1 MGGDGDGGGDDG
13 WVLFADFLHKTK
25 YEFDEW
31 VGMVVVVVMMVG
43 VVDDVVI
50 VLAPI

>member
-1 MGGDGDGGGDDG
+1 M
-13 WVLFADFLHKTK
+13 LFADSLHKTK
-25 YEFDEW
+25 CKFDEW
-31 VGMVVVVVMMVG
+31 VGMVVVMMMMVG

>member
-1 MGGDGDGGGDDG
+1 MGGGWW

-25 YEFDEW
+25 CEFDEW
-31 VGMVVVVVMMVG
+31 VGMVAVMMVG

-50 VLAPI
+50 MLAPI

>member
-1 MGGDGDGGGDDG
+1 M
-13 WVLFADFLHKTK
+13 LFADFLHKTK

-31 VGMVVVVVMMVG
+31 VGMVVMMVG
-43 VVDDVVI
+43 VVDDDDVI

>member
-1 MGGDGDGGGDDG
+1 VRMVVVVVMMVGVVC
-13 WVLFADFLHKTK
+13 WFLHKTK

-31 VGMVVVVVMMVG
+31 VGMVVMMVG
-43 VVDDVVI
+43 VVDDDDVI

>member
-1 MGGDGDGGGDDG
+1 
-13 WVLFADFLHKTK
+13 VLFADFLHKTK

-31 VGMVVVVVMMVG
+31 VEMVVMMVG
-43 VVDDVVI
+43 VVDDDDVI

>member
-1 MGGDGDGGGDDG
+1 
-13 WVLFADFLHKTK
+13 VLFADFLHKTK
-25 YEFDEW
+25 CEFAEW